1 MQSLPYSIRC
11 LGFAALVCAG
21 QASHAQSSADLYAG
35 VTTVEVFANMAMQVA
50 SNPNAHY
57 KMSVYRLDAMQGI
70 EAIANKGLPQNE
82 TEAREWVKKNEARI
96 RKETKPLVQSAVA
109 GMLQAKKYKIDRL
122 PAVVVNNRY
131 VVYGYANV
139 DHALMALRAKSQK
152 K

>member
-1 MQSLPYSIRC
+1 MKSLPYSIRC

-35 VTTVEVFANMAMQVA
+35 VTTVEVFANMAMQVS

-82 TEAREWVKKNEARI
+82 AEAGARLHRLTVAREISRGRDAPGQEI
-96 RKETKPLVQSAVA
+96 Q
-109 GMLQAKKYKIDRL
+109 D
-122 PAVVVNNRY
+122 
-131 VVYGYANV
+131 
-139 DHALMALRAKSQK
+139 
-152 K
+152 